1 MVGFGKNI
9 SKVRGL
15 AIMMKLMTCL
25 AIMTILLGTT
35 VTSVAANPA
44 LHTETRTSKGS
55 IYFAAPLFSQ
65 SERDYNLFLAKILE
79 DHGYSV
85 FLPQR
90 DGFLASELENKNETE
105 KTGMIFN
112 KDVSE
117 ILKADVLFMVLDGR
131 VPDEGACVELGIAY
145 ANKKRCYGLMTDCRS
160 AEMGL
165 ALNPMISGCFVKI
178 FKDYDGAKVIEEL
191 KKFLAE
197 NEL

>member
-1 MVGFGKNI
+1 MTT
-9 SKVRGL
+9 
-15 AIMMKLMTCL
+15 MKLTIFLM
-25 AIMTILLGTT
+25 IMTVLLGTSAT
-35 VTSVAANPA
+35 LAA
-44 LHTETRTSKGS
+44 TKTSKGS
-55 IYFAAPLFSQ
+55 VYFAAPLFSQ
-65 SERDYNLFLAKILE
+65 SERDYNIFLAKILE
-79 DHGYSV
+79 DNGYTV

-90 DGFLASELENKNETE
+90 DGFLASELENKTDEE
-105 KTGMIFN
+105 KTEMIFN

-145 ANKKRCYGLMTDCRS
+145 ANKKKCYGFMTDCRS

-178 FKDYDGAKVIEEL
+178 FKDYDGAKVVEEL

>member
-1 MVGFGKNI
+1 
-9 SKVRGL
+9 
-15 AIMMKLMTCL
+15 MT
-25 AIMTILLGTT
+25 MLLGTA
-35 VTSVAANPA
+35 VTSATANPT
-44 LHTETRTSKGS
+44 LPTEASATRGS

-65 SERDYNLFLAKILE
+65 SERDYNLFLTKILE
-79 DHGYSV
+79 AHGYTV

-90 DGFLASELENKNETE
+90 DGFLASELENKTETE
-105 KTGMIFN
+105 KTEMIFN

-117 ILKADVLFMVLDGR
+117 ILKADILFMVLDGR

-145 ANKKRCYGLMTDCRS
+145 ANKKRCYGIKTDSRS

-165 ALNPMISGCFVKI
+165 DLNPMISGCFIRI
-178 FKDYDGAKVIEEL
+178 FKDYDGEKVIEAL

>member
-1 MVGFGKNI
+1 
-9 SKVRGL
+9 
-15 AIMMKLMTCL
+15 MKILTCL
-25 AIMTILLGTT
+25 VIMTILLGTA
-35 VTSVAANPA
+35 VTLEAAD
-44 LHTETRTSKGS
+44 TTTTSKGS